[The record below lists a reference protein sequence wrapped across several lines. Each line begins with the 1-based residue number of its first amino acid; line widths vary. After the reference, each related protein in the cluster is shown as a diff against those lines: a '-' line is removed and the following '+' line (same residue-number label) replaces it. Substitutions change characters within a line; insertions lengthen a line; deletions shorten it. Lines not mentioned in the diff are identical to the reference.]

1 MRAKP
6 LSPHIWFASRKG
18 RRGAPRW
25 SRVGLGRLPGACPG
39 QARVRRARGGVRPGG
54 VVSDGSRGVA
64 PTPGSASSNDE
75 GKPRHKRAAGGRAV
89 LTARQRRDSRRSGL
103 FGVRAPRRMLS
114 PRRTDPRTQHAETL
128 SRGNSWAEPRKM
140 TRVAQALAR
149 AGARA
154 APIAPQAAGVR
165 LQQHVMCTANQL
177 RTCRRQRQGRC
188 RKCPFKIRTVGT
200 ALEKF
205 PALVQNAHKRVQNS
219 QTQQALVQHMRT
231 PASSTVRHTVQ
242 KNVGT
247 SDRCTFCRTV
257 EDEAQQS
264 RCRPVRLQARPP

>member
-25 SRVGLGRLPGACPG
+25 SRVGLERLPGACPG

-75 GKPRHKRAAGGRAV
+75 GKPRHKRAAGGCAV

-154 APIAPQAAGVR
+154 APLAPQAAGVR

-188 RKCPFKIRTVGT
+188 RKCPFRN
-200 ALEKF
+200 
-205 PALVQNAHKRVQNS
+205 QNG
-219 QTQQALVQHMRT
+219 
-231 PASSTVRHTVQ
+231 RHRLRKVSRPRA
-242 KNVGT
+242 K
-247 SDRCTFCRTV
+247 CT
-257 EDEAQQS
+257 
-264 RCRPVRLQARPP
+264 QARAKLSDAAGISAAHAYACELHCETHCAKKHRDERPMYILPNR